1 MFSFNKVK
9 RKAEE
14 EKLAEVMAGNAELGL
29 SNSLFCLMAQSTPS
43 MLIPAFSGIYH
54 LVGPSGGKFVGKP
67 LPRGGALM
75 SVLLEA
81 VNIVSFRIFL
91 FKMCLFR

>member
-43 MLIPAFSGIYH
+43 MLIPAFSGICH
-54 LVGPSGGKFVGKP
+54 LVGNLSENLCPGVEH
-67 LPRGGALM
+67 L

-81 VNIVSFRIFL
+81 VNIVPFRIFI

>member
-29 SNSLFCLMAQSTPS
+29 DYSLFCVMAQSTPS
-43 MLIPAFSGIYH
+43 MLMPPFLGIYIYY
-54 LVGPSGGKFVGKP
+54 LVGPGGGKFVGKL
-67 LPRGGALM
+67 LPRGGAF
-75 SVLLEA
+75 
-81 VNIVSFRIFL
+81 VNSSISG
-91 FKMCLFR
+91 

>member
-29 SNSLFCLMAQSTPS
+29 NNSLFCLMAQSTPS
-43 MLIPAFSGIYH
+43 VLIAPFSGIYH
-54 LVGPSGGKFVGKP
+54 LVGPSGGKFVRKP
-67 LPRGGALM
+67 LPRGGAF
-75 SVLLEA
+75 
-81 VNIVSFRIFL
+81 VNSSISG
-91 FKMCLFR
+91 

>member
-29 SNSLFCLMAQSTPS
+29 DYSLFCLMAQSPPSVLTPHF
-43 MLIPAFSGIYH
+43 LAIYH
-54 LVGPSGGKFVGKP
+54 LVSPDGGKFVEKP
-67 LPRGGALM
+67 LPGVGHL
-75 SVLLEA
+75 SILL
-81 VNIVSFRIFL
+81 
-91 FKMCLFR
+91 

>member
-29 SNSLFCLMAQSTPS
+29 DYSLFCVMAQSTPS
-43 MLIPAFSGIYH
+43 MLICPPFWAFIILSVPV
-54 LVGPSGGKFVGKP
+54 VGN
-67 LPRGGALM
+67 
-75 SVLLEA
+75 LLE
-81 VNIVSFRIFL
+81 NICPGVGHLSIL
-91 FKMCLFR
+91 L

>member
-29 SNSLFCLMAQSTPS
+29 DYSLFCLMAQSTPS
-43 MLIPAFSGIYH
+43 VLMPHFLAIYH
-54 LVGPSGGKFVGKP
+54 LVSPGGGKFVGKP
-67 LPRGGALM
+67 LPGVAHFYKEYL
-75 SVLLEA
+75 
-81 VNIVSFRIFL
+81 
-91 FKMCLFR
+91 

>member
-14 EKLAEVMAGNAELGL
+14 EKLAEVMAGNVELGL

-67 LPRGGALM
+67 LPRGGAFVR
-75 SVLLEA
+75 S
-81 VNIVSFRIFL
+81 SRSS
-91 FKMCLFR
+91 

>member
-29 SNSLFCLMAQSTPS
+29 DYSLFCLIAQSTPS
-43 MLIPAFSGIYH
+43 MLKPLGIYH
-54 LVGPSGGKFVGKP
+54 LVGPCGGKFVRKP
-67 LPRGGALM
+67 LPRGGAF
-75 SVLLEA
+75 
-81 VNIVSFRIFL
+81 VNSSISG
-91 FKMCLFR
+91 

>member
-29 SNSLFCLMAQSTPS
+29 DYSLFCVMAQLTPS
-43 MLIPAFSGIYH
+43 MLLYPPFWAFIILSVPV
-54 LVGPSGGKFVGKP
+54 VGN
-67 LPRGGALM
+67 
-75 SVLLEA
+75 LLE
-81 VNIVSFRIFL
+81 NICPGVGH
-91 FKMCLFR
+91 

>member
-29 SNSLFCLMAQSTPS
+29 SNSLFCLDA
-43 MLIPAFSGIYH
+43 
-54 LVGPSGGKFVGKP
+54 LVRKGTHS
-67 LPRGGALM
+67 R
-75 SVLLEA
+75 
-81 VNIVSFRIFL
+81 
-91 FKMCLFR
+91 

>member
-1 MFSFNKVK
+1 MFFFNKVK

-43 MLIPAFSGIYH
+43 MLIPPFSGNYH
-54 LVGPSGGKFVGKP
+54 LVGPSGSLWWEICWWGI
-67 LPRGGALM
+67 
-75 SVLLEA
+75 
-81 VNIVSFRIFL
+81 IVRSSRSG
-91 FKMCLFR
+91 